1 MAKEQL
7 AVIEMVTNMILG
19 KTEGISKVDFV
30 PQKTR
35 CPEPEN
41 GMHMHDKVPVIQDQD
56 IEKTKNQQ
64 QIFPR
69 KTPES
74 QGIVSDHLRYL
85 IQELADS
92 PNTDM
97 HHFMVLRHGNVICEA
112 DFAPYRKGIWHITH
126 SMCKSITGMA
136 VGFLVEEGKLELSE
150 NIYKIFH
157 DKGSTWAKIFRPEVT
172 VENLMTMTSGV
183 TFNESGIV
191 SGNDWLES
199 YLNAPVSEKPGTK
212 FQYNSLNSY
221 VLSAIITERTGMPMD
236 EYLKPRLFEPLW
248 ITDYLWEKC
257 PRGIT
262 KGGWGL
268 FMHTEDMA
276 KLGQLYLNKGKWNG
290 KQIIPESWAEASVTK
305 KVDSI
310 EGTYGYG
317 YQLWMEERP
326 GSFEYNGMLGQNVLI
341 YPDVDMVIV
350 TNAGNEELFQNNVML
365 NIIRKYFPVDWM
377 PKETL
382 PENPIAYAKLQE
394 LTERLAGK
402 RLKNDQYYNSPLTIG
417 KGGWKKNS
425 LKYRVRERQTEI
437 EKVQN
442 QQIHLLTDLLDG
454 TCYEMEQA
462 SVGLFPLVMQVMHN
476 NMTDGISK
484 INFYKKRT
492 KELQQ
497 TLILCFQEGEE
508 SIELEMGWNQYI
520 ENKLSI
526 HGETYLVAVKGELSS
541 DVDDNPVLKVEIVY
555 LEEAMR
561 RKLYVTFVKDT
572 SASKL
577 ITPEYIEIKWYESPG
592 KALIME
598 GMESITTEVT
608 KHPIYS
614 RIRENGGID
623 LLHRLMEQTIEPVI
637 KGRIIDSSEEAQQ
650 DTEVQHPEISGD

>member
-19 KTEGISKVDFV
+19 KTGGISKVDFV
-30 PQKTR
+30 PQKIR
-35 CPEPEN
+35 CPEPQSIVYEN
-41 GMHMHDKVPVIQDQD
+41 PGQ
-56 IEKTKNQQ
+56 T
-64 QIFPR
+64 FPR
-69 KTPES
+69 NTPES
-74 QGIVSDHLRYL
+74 QGIHSEHLRNL
-85 IQELADS
+85 VEELAYS
-92 PNTDM
+92 PDTDM
-97 HHFMVLRHGNVICEA
+97 HHFMVLRHGNVICET

-136 VGFLVEEGKLELSE
+136 AGLLIDEGKLDLSE

-236 EYLKPRLFEPLW
+236 EYLKPRLFDPLG

-350 TNAGNEELFQNNVML
+350 TDAGNEELFQDNVML

-402 RLKNDQYYNSPLTIG
+402 RLKNDQYYNSALIIR

-425 LKYRVRERQTEI
+425 SKYRVRERQTEI
-437 EKVQN
+437 EKAQN

-623 LLHRLMEQTIEPVI
+623 LLHRLMGQTIEPVI

-650 DTEVQHPEISGD
+650 DTEVQHPEISVD

>member
-19 KTEGISKVDFV
+19 KTGGISKVDFI
-30 PQKTR
+30 PQKIR
-35 CPEPEN
+35 CPEPQSIVYEN
-41 GMHMHDKVPVIQDQD
+41 PGQ
-56 IEKTKNQQ
+56 T
-64 QIFPR
+64 FPR
-69 KTPES
+69 NTPES
-74 QGIVSDHLRYL
+74 QGIHSEHLRNL
-85 IQELADS
+85 VEELAYS
-92 PNTDM
+92 PDTDM
-97 HHFMVLRHGNVICEA
+97 HHFMVLRHGNIICET

-136 VGFLVEEGKLELSE
+136 AGLLIDEGKLDLSE

-236 EYLKPRLFEPLW
+236 EYLKQRLFDPLG

-350 TNAGNEELFQNNVML
+350 TNAGNEELFQDNVML

-402 RLKNDQYYNSPLTIG
+402 RLKNDQYYNSALIIR

-425 LKYRVRERQTEI
+425 SKYRVRERQTEI
-437 EKVQN
+437 EKAQN

-623 LLHRLMEQTIEPVI
+623 LLHRLMGQTIEPVI

-650 DTEVQHPEISGD
+650 DTEVQHPEISVD

>member
-19 KTEGISKVDFV
+19 KTGGISKVDFV
-30 PQKTR
+30 PQKIR
-35 CPEPEN
+35 CPEPQSIVYEN
-41 GMHMHDKVPVIQDQD
+41 PGQ
-56 IEKTKNQQ
+56 T
-64 QIFPR
+64 FPR
-69 KTPES
+69 NTPES
-74 QGIVSDHLRYL
+74 QGIHSEHLRNL
-85 IQELADS
+85 VEELAYS
-92 PNTDM
+92 PDTDM
-97 HHFMVLRHGNVICEA
+97 HHFMVLRHGNVICET

-136 VGFLVEEGKLELSE
+136 AGLLIDEGKLDLSE

-236 EYLKPRLFEPLW
+236 EYLKPRLFDPLG

-350 TNAGNEELFQNNVML
+350 TNAGNEELFQDNVML

-402 RLKNDQYYNSPLTIG
+402 RLKNDQYYNSALIIR

-425 LKYRVRERQTEI
+425 SKYRVRERQTEI
-437 EKVQN
+437 EKAQN

-623 LLHRLMEQTIEPVI
+623 LLHRLMGQTIEPVI

-650 DTEVQHPEISGD
+650 DTEVQHPEISVD

>member
-19 KTEGISKVDFV
+19 KTGGISKVDFV
-30 PQKTR
+30 PQKIR
-35 CPEPEN
+35 CPEPQSIVYEN
-41 GMHMHDKVPVIQDQD
+41 PGQ
-56 IEKTKNQQ
+56 T
-64 QIFPR
+64 FPR
-69 KTPES
+69 NTPES
-74 QGIVSDHLRYL
+74 QGIHSEHLRNL
-85 IQELADS
+85 VEELAYS
-92 PNTDM
+92 PDTDM
-97 HHFMVLRHGNVICEA
+97 HHFMVLRHGNVICET

-136 VGFLVEEGKLELSE
+136 AGLLIDEGKLDLSE

-236 EYLKPRLFEPLW
+236 KYLKPRLFDPLG

-350 TNAGNEELFQNNVML
+350 TNAGNEELFQDNVML

-402 RLKNDQYYNSPLTIG
+402 RLKNDQYYNSALIIR

-425 LKYRVRERQTEI
+425 SKYRVRERQTEI
-437 EKVQN
+437 EKAQN

-623 LLHRLMEQTIEPVI
+623 LLHRLMGQTIEPVI

-650 DTEVQHPEISGD
+650 DTEVQHLEISVD

>member
-19 KTEGISKVDFV
+19 KTGGISKVDFV
-30 PQKTR
+30 PQKIR
-35 CPEPEN
+35 CPEPQSIVYEN
-41 GMHMHDKVPVIQDQD
+41 PGQ
-56 IEKTKNQQ
+56 T
-64 QIFPR
+64 FPR
-69 KTPES
+69 NTPES
-74 QGIVSDHLRYL
+74 QGIHSEHLRNL
-85 IQELADS
+85 VEELAYS
-92 PNTDM
+92 PDTDM
-97 HHFMVLRHGNVICEA
+97 HHFMVLRHGNVICET

-136 VGFLVEEGKLELSE
+136 AGLLIDEGKLDLSE

-199 YLNAPVSEKPGTK
+199 YLNAPISEKPGTK

-236 EYLKPRLFEPLW
+236 EYLKPRLFEPLG

-350 TNAGNEELFQNNVML
+350 TNAGNEELFQDNVML

-402 RLKNDQYYNSPLTIG
+402 RLKNDQYYNSALIIR

-425 LKYRVRERQTEI
+425 SKYRVRERQTEI
-437 EKVQN
+437 EKAQN

-623 LLHRLMEQTIEPVI
+623 LLRRLMEQTIEPVI

-650 DTEVQHPEISGD
+650 DTEVQHPEISVD

>member
-150 NIYKIFH
+150 NIYKIFS
-157 DKGSTWAKIFRPEVT
+157 DKGSTWVKMFRPEVT
-172 VENLMTMTSGV
+172 VENLLTMTSGV

-199 YLNAPVSEKPGTK
+199 YLNASVAEKPGTK

-236 EYLKPRLFEPLW
+236 EYLKPRLFELLG

-350 TNAGNEELFQNNVML
+350 TNAGNEELFQDNVML
-365 NIIRKYFPVDWM
+365 NLIRKYFPVDWM

-394 LTERLAGK
+394 LTEIC
-402 RLKNDQYYNSPLTIG
+402 LKKQQCYNHPLTVC

-425 LKYRVRERQTEI
+425 EKYRARGKYI
-437 EKVQN
+437 ETQKARK
-442 QQIHLLTDLLDG
+442 QQIHLLEDLLDG
-454 TCYEMEQA
+454 VHYELDQS

-484 INFYKKRT
+484 IGFRKGM
-492 KELQQ
+492 
-497 TLILCFQEGEE
+497 ILCFQEGEE
-508 SIELEMGWNQYI
+508 SIELEMGWSKYI
-520 ENKLSI
+520 ENKLTV

-541 DVDDNPVLKVEIVY
+541 DVDDNPVLKVEIAY

-561 RKLYVTFVKDT
+561 RKLYVTFVRNTGNNRD
-572 SASKL
+572 L
-577 ITPEYIEIKWYESPG
+577 IPPEHIEIKWYESPG

-623 LLHRLMEQTIEPVI
+623 LLHRLMEQTIEPVN
-637 KGRIIDSSEEAQQ
+637 KGKLIIT
-650 DTEVQHPEISGD
+650 DTH

>member
-41 GMHMHDKVPVIQDQD
+41 GMHMHDKVPVIQDQG

-236 EYLKPRLFEPLW
+236 EYLKPRLFEPLG

-350 TNAGNEELFQNNVML
+350 TNAGNEELFQDNVML

-394 LTERLAGK
+394 LTEI
-402 RLKNDQYYNSPLTIG
+402 RLKKQQCYNHPLTVC

-425 LKYRVRERQTEI
+425 EKYRARGKYI
-437 EKVQN
+437 ETQKARK
-442 QQIHLLTDLLDG
+442 QQIHLLEDLLDG
-454 TCYEMEQA
+454 VHYELDQS

-484 INFYKKRT
+484 IGFRKGM
-492 KELQQ
+492 
-497 TLILCFQEGEE
+497 ILCFQEGEE
-508 SIELEMGWNQYI
+508 LIELEMGWSKYI
-520 ENKLSI
+520 ENKLTV

-541 DVDDNPVLKVEIVY
+541 DVDDNPVLKVEIAY

-561 RKLYVTFVKDT
+561 RKLYVTFVRNTGNNRD
-572 SASKL
+572 L
-577 ITPEYIEIKWYESPG
+577 IPPEHIEIKWYESPG

-637 KGRIIDSSEEAQQ
+637 KGKLIIT
-650 DTEVQHPEISGD
+650 DTH

>member
-150 NIYKIFH
+150 NIYKIFS
-157 DKGSTWAKIFRPEVT
+157 DKGSTWVKMFRPEVT
-172 VENLMTMTSGV
+172 VENLLTMTSGV

-199 YLNAPVSEKPGTK
+199 YLNASVAEKPGTK

-236 EYLKPRLFEPLW
+236 EYLKPRLFEPLG

-350 TNAGNEELFQNNVML
+350 TNAGNEELFQDNVML

-402 RLKNDQYYNSPLTIG
+402 RLKNDQYYNSPIIIG
-417 KGGWKKNS
+417 KGGWKKNFS
-425 LKYRVRERQTEI
+425 KYRVRERQTEI

-484 INFYKKRT
+484 INFYKRRT

-526 HGETYLVAVKGELSS
+526 HRETYLVAVKGELSS

>member
-150 NIYKIFH
+150 NIYKIFS
-157 DKGSTWAKIFRPEVT
+157 DKGSTWVKMFRPEVT
-172 VENLMTMTSGV
+172 VENLLTMTSGV

-199 YLNAPVSEKPGTK
+199 YLNASVAEKPGTK

-236 EYLKPRLFEPLW
+236 EYLKPRLFEPLG

-350 TNAGNEELFQNNVML
+350 TNAGNEELFQDNVML

-402 RLKNDQYYNSPLTIG
+402 RLKNDQYYNSSLIIG

-425 LKYRVRERQTEI
+425 SKYRVRERQTEI

-484 INFYKKRT
+484 INFYKRRT

-526 HGETYLVAVKGELSS
+526 HRETYLVAVKGELSS

>member
-19 KTEGISKVDFV
+19 KTGGISKVDFV
-30 PQKTR
+30 PQKIR
-35 CPEPEN
+35 CPEPQSIVYEN
-41 GMHMHDKVPVIQDQD
+41 PGQ
-56 IEKTKNQQ
+56 T
-64 QIFPR
+64 FPR
-69 KTPES
+69 NTPES
-74 QGIVSDHLRYL
+74 QGIHSEHLRNL
-85 IQELADS
+85 VEELAYS
-92 PNTDM
+92 PDTDM
-97 HHFMVLRHGNVICEA
+97 HHFMVLRHGNVICET

-136 VGFLVEEGKLELSE
+136 AGLLIDEGKLDLSE

-236 EYLKPRLFEPLW
+236 EYLKPRLFEPLG

-350 TNAGNEELFQNNVML
+350 TNAGNEELFQDNVML
-365 NIIRKYFPVDWM
+365 NIIRKYFPVDWA

-402 RLKNDQYYNSPLTIG
+402 RLKNDQYYNSALIIR

-425 LKYRVRERQTEI
+425 SKYRVRERQTEI
-437 EKVQN
+437 EKAQN

-650 DTEVQHPEISGD
+650 DTEVQHPEISVD

>member
-19 KTEGISKVDFV
+19 KTGGISKVDFV
-30 PQKTR
+30 PQKIR
-35 CPEPEN
+35 CPEPQSIVYEN
-41 GMHMHDKVPVIQDQD
+41 PGQ
-56 IEKTKNQQ
+56 T
-64 QIFPR
+64 FPR
-69 KTPES
+69 NTPES
-74 QGIVSDHLRYL
+74 QGIHSEHLRNL
-85 IQELADS
+85 VEELAYS
-92 PNTDM
+92 PDTDM
-97 HHFMVLRHGNVICEA
+97 HHFMVLRHGNVICET

-136 VGFLVEEGKLELSE
+136 AGLLIDEGKLDLSE

-236 EYLKPRLFEPLW
+236 EYLKPRLFDPLG

-341 YPDVDMVIV
+341 CPDVDMVIV
-350 TNAGNEELFQNNVML
+350 TNAGNEELFQDNVML

-402 RLKNDQYYNSPLTIG
+402 RLKNDQYYNSALIIR

-425 LKYRVRERQTEI
+425 SKYRVRERQTEI
-437 EKVQN
+437 EKAQN

-623 LLHRLMEQTIEPVI
+623 LLHRLMGQTIEPVI

-650 DTEVQHPEISGD
+650 DTEVQHPEISVD

>member
-19 KTEGISKVDFV
+19 KTGGISKVDFV
-30 PQKTR
+30 PQKIR
-35 CPEPEN
+35 CPEPQSIVYEN
-41 GMHMHDKVPVIQDQD
+41 PGQ
-56 IEKTKNQQ
+56 T
-64 QIFPR
+64 FPR
-69 KTPES
+69 NTPES
-74 QGIVSDHLRYL
+74 QGIHSEHLRNL
-85 IQELADS
+85 VEELAYS
-92 PNTDM
+92 PDTDM
-97 HHFMVLRHGNVICEA
+97 HHFMVLRHGNVICET

-136 VGFLVEEGKLELSE
+136 AGLLIDEGKLDLSE

-236 EYLKPRLFEPLW
+236 EYLKPRLFEPLG

-350 TNAGNEELFQNNVML
+350 TNAGNEELFQDNVML

-402 RLKNDQYYNSPLTIG
+402 RLKNDQYYNSALIIR

-425 LKYRVRERQTEI
+425 SKYRVRERQTEI
-437 EKVQN
+437 EKAQN

-623 LLHRLMEQTIEPVI
+623 LLHRLMGQTIEPVI

-650 DTEVQHPEISGD
+650 DTEVQHPEISVD

>member
-19 KTEGISKVDFV
+19 KTGGISKVDFV
-30 PQKTR
+30 PQKIR
-35 CPEPEN
+35 CPEPQSIVYEN
-41 GMHMHDKVPVIQDQD
+41 PGQ
-56 IEKTKNQQ
+56 T
-64 QIFPR
+64 FPR
-69 KTPES
+69 NTPES
-74 QGIVSDHLRYL
+74 QGIHSEHLRNL
-85 IQELADS
+85 VEELAYS
-92 PNTDM
+92 PDTDM
-97 HHFMVLRHGNVICEA
+97 HHFMVLRHGNVICET

-136 VGFLVEEGKLELSE
+136 AGLLIDEGKLDLSE

-236 EYLKPRLFEPLW
+236 EYLKPRLFDPLG

-350 TNAGNEELFQNNVML
+350 TNAGNEELFQDNVML

-402 RLKNDQYYNSPLTIG
+402 RLKNDQYYNSALIIR

-425 LKYRVRERQTEI
+425 SKYRVRERQTEI
-437 EKVQN
+437 EKAQN

>member
-19 KTEGISKVDFV
+19 KTGGISKVDFV
-30 PQKTR
+30 PQKIR
-35 CPEPEN
+35 CPEPQSIVYEN
-41 GMHMHDKVPVIQDQD
+41 PGQ
-56 IEKTKNQQ
+56 T
-64 QIFPR
+64 FPR
-69 KTPES
+69 NTPES
-74 QGIVSDHLRYL
+74 QGIHSEHLRNL
-85 IQELADS
+85 VEELTYS
-92 PNTDM
+92 PDTDM
-97 HHFMVLRHGNVICEA
+97 HHFMVLRHGNVICET

-136 VGFLVEEGKLELSE
+136 AGLLIDEGKLDLSE

-236 EYLKPRLFEPLW
+236 EYLKPRLFEPLG

-276 KLGQLYLNKGKWNG
+276 KLGQLYLKKGKWNG

-350 TNAGNEELFQNNVML
+350 TNAGNEELFQDNVML

-402 RLKNDQYYNSPLTIG
+402 RLKNDQYYNSALIIR

-425 LKYRVRERQTEI
+425 SKYRVRERQTEI

-508 SIELEMGWNQYI
+508 SIELEMDWNQYI

-637 KGRIIDSSEEAQQ
+637 KGKLIDP
-650 DTEVQHPEISGD
+650 DTE

>member
-19 KTEGISKVDFV
+19 KTGGISKVDFV
-30 PQKTR
+30 PQKIR
-35 CPEPEN
+35 CPEPQSIVYEN
-41 GMHMHDKVPVIQDQD
+41 PGQ
-56 IEKTKNQQ
+56 T
-64 QIFPR
+64 FPR
-69 KTPES
+69 NTPES
-74 QGIVSDHLRYL
+74 QGIHSEHLRNL
-85 IQELADS
+85 VEELTYS
-92 PNTDM
+92 PDTDM
-97 HHFMVLRHGNVICEA
+97 HHFMVLRHGNVICET

-136 VGFLVEEGKLELSE
+136 AGLLIDEGKLDLSE

-236 EYLKPRLFEPLW
+236 EYLKPRLFEPLG

-276 KLGQLYLNKGKWNG
+276 KLGQLYLKKGKWNG

-350 TNAGNEELFQNNVML
+350 TNAGNEELFQDNVML

-402 RLKNDQYYNSPLTIG
+402 RLKNDQYYNSALIIR

-425 LKYRVRERQTEI
+425 SKYRVRERQTEI
-437 EKVQN
+437 EKAQN

-508 SIELEMGWNQYI
+508 SIELEMDWNQYI

-637 KGRIIDSSEEAQQ
+637 KGKLIDP
-650 DTEVQHPEISGD
+650 DTD

>member
-19 KTEGISKVDFV
+19 KTGGISKVDFV
-30 PQKTR
+30 PQKIR
-35 CPEPEN
+35 CPEPQSIVYEN
-41 GMHMHDKVPVIQDQD
+41 PGQ
-56 IEKTKNQQ
+56 T
-64 QIFPR
+64 FPR
-69 KTPES
+69 NTPES
-74 QGIVSDHLRYL
+74 QGIHSEHLRNL
-85 IQELADS
+85 VEELAYS
-92 PNTDM
+92 PDTDM
-97 HHFMVLRHGNVICEA
+97 HHFMVLRHGNVICET

-136 VGFLVEEGKLELSE
+136 AGLLIDEGKLDLSE

-236 EYLKPRLFEPLW
+236 EYLKPRLFDPLG

-317 YQLWMEERP
+317 YQLLMEERP

-350 TNAGNEELFQNNVML
+350 TNAGNEELFQDNVML

-402 RLKNDQYYNSPLTIG
+402 RLKNDQYYNSALIIR

-425 LKYRVRERQTEI
+425 SKYRVRERQTEI
-437 EKVQN
+437 EKAQN

-577 ITPEYIEIKWYESPG
+577 ITPKYIEIKWYESPG

-623 LLHRLMEQTIEPVI
+623 LLHRLMGQTIEPVI

-650 DTEVQHPEISGD
+650 DTEVQHPEISVD

>member
-19 KTEGISKVDFV
+19 KTGGISKVDFV
-30 PQKTR
+30 PQKIR
-35 CPEPEN
+35 CPEPQSIVYEN
-41 GMHMHDKVPVIQDQD
+41 PGQ
-56 IEKTKNQQ
+56 T
-64 QIFPR
+64 FPR
-69 KTPES
+69 NTPES
-74 QGIVSDHLRYL
+74 QGIHSEHLRNL
-85 IQELADS
+85 VEELAYS
-92 PNTDM
+92 PDTDM
-97 HHFMVLRHGNVICEA
+97 HHFMVLRHGNVICET

-136 VGFLVEEGKLELSE
+136 AGLLIDEGKLDLSE

-183 TFNESGIV
+183 TFNELGIV

-236 EYLKPRLFEPLW
+236 EYLKPRLFDPLG

-350 TNAGNEELFQNNVML
+350 TNAGNEELFQDNVML

-402 RLKNDQYYNSPLTIG
+402 RLKNDQYYNSALIIR

-425 LKYRVRERQTEI
+425 SKYRVRERQTEI
-437 EKVQN
+437 EKAQN

-484 INFYKKRT
+484 INFYKRRT

-650 DTEVQHPEISGD
+650 DTEVQHPEIPGD

>member
-19 KTEGISKVDFV
+19 KTGGISKVDFV
-30 PQKTR
+30 PQKIR
-35 CPEPEN
+35 CPEPQSIVYEN
-41 GMHMHDKVPVIQDQD
+41 PGQ
-56 IEKTKNQQ
+56 T
-64 QIFPR
+64 FPR
-69 KTPES
+69 NTPES
-74 QGIVSDHLRYL
+74 QGIHSEHLRNL
-85 IQELADS
+85 VEELAYS
-92 PNTDM
+92 PDTDM
-97 HHFMVLRHGNVICEA
+97 HHFMVLRHGNVICET

-136 VGFLVEEGKLELSE
+136 AGLLIDEGKLDLSE

-236 EYLKPRLFEPLW
+236 EYLKPRLFDPLG

-350 TNAGNEELFQNNVML
+350 TNAGNEELFQDNVML

-402 RLKNDQYYNSPLTIG
+402 RLKNDQYYNSALIIR

-425 LKYRVRERQTEI
+425 SKYRVRERQTEI
-437 EKVQN
+437 EKAQN

-476 NMTDGISK
+476 NMTDGIPK

-623 LLHRLMEQTIEPVI
+623 LLHRLMGQTIEPVI

-650 DTEVQHPEISGD
+650 DTEVQHPEISVD

>member
-19 KTEGISKVDFV
+19 KTGGISKVDFV
-30 PQKTR
+30 PQKIR
-35 CPEPEN
+35 CPEPQSIVYEN
-41 GMHMHDKVPVIQDQD
+41 PGQ
-56 IEKTKNQQ
+56 T
-64 QIFPR
+64 FPR
-69 KTPES
+69 NTPES
-74 QGIVSDHLRYL
+74 QGIHSEHLRNL
-85 IQELADS
+85 VEELAYS
-92 PNTDM
+92 PDTDM
-97 HHFMVLRHGNVICEA
+97 HHFMVLRHGNVICET

-136 VGFLVEEGKLELSE
+136 AGLLIDEGKLDLSE

-236 EYLKPRLFEPLW
+236 EYLKPRLFDPLG

-350 TNAGNEELFQNNVML
+350 TNAGNEELFQDNVML
-365 NIIRKYFPVDWM
+365 NVIRKYFPVDWM
-377 PKETL
+377 PKEIL

-402 RLKNDQYYNSPLTIG
+402 RLKNDQYYNSALIIR

-425 LKYRVRERQTEI
+425 SKYRVRERQTEI
-437 EKVQN
+437 EKAQN

-623 LLHRLMEQTIEPVI
+623 LLHRLMGQTIEPVI

-650 DTEVQHPEISGD
+650 DTEVQHPEISVD

>member
-19 KTEGISKVDFV
+19 KTGGISKVDFV
-30 PQKTR
+30 PQKIR
-35 CPEPEN
+35 CPEPQSIVYEN
-41 GMHMHDKVPVIQDQD
+41 PGQ
-56 IEKTKNQQ
+56 T
-64 QIFPR
+64 FPR
-69 KTPES
+69 NTPES
-74 QGIVSDHLRYL
+74 QGIHSEHLRNL
-85 IQELADS
+85 VEELAYS
-92 PNTDM
+92 PDTDM
-97 HHFMVLRHGNVICEA
+97 HHFMVLRHGNVICET

-136 VGFLVEEGKLELSE
+136 AGLLIDEGKLDLSE

-157 DKGSTWAKIFRPEVT
+157 DKGSTWAKIFRPEVA

-236 EYLKPRLFEPLW
+236 EYLKPRLFDPLG

-350 TNAGNEELFQNNVML
+350 TNAGNEELFQDNVML
-365 NIIRKYFPVDWM
+365 NVIRKYFPVDWM

-402 RLKNDQYYNSPLTIG
+402 RLKNDQYYNSALIIR

-425 LKYRVRERQTEI
+425 SKYRVRERQTEI
-437 EKVQN
+437 EKAQN

-623 LLHRLMEQTIEPVI
+623 LLHRLMGQTIEPVI

-650 DTEVQHPEISGD
+650 DTEVQHPEISVD